1 MHDRDSQQAPTKT
14 TSSKICKLQ
23 TPQRPASSFFSSSKH
38 PLRFTLPPHSLH
50 RFLLGLTSPRLASRY
65 RTSPY
70 LTAVPELYPVLTQ
83 TRQAR
88 NISVWCVLQT
98 WDEARLATNFEYHLL
113 FRHYRTIH
121 SQIRHASIVLAV
133 FVEPPILCNL
143 PEPLPL

>member
-1 MHDRDSQQAPTKT
+1 MIAIHNKHRQRPPLG
-14 TSSKICKLQ
+14 SSKICKLQ

-38 PLRFTLPPHSLH
+38 PLRFTLPLIVFTVSCLA
-50 RFLLGLTSPRLASRY
+50 LPRLASRY
-65 RTSPY
+65 RTTPY

-121 SQIRHASIVLAV
+121 SQIRHANIVLAV